1 MDEAVIERGLASAWL
16 PARFELLSDNPKII
30 IDGAHTKNSIAL
42 CMSTYT
48 ELVKE
53 KGTLIFAC
61 AEDKNVKDMVPFFK
75 DNFTKIIVTI
85 PGSSK
90 KSNPDLS
97 YKIFQEGLKDSSCMV
112 EKNADYEAVIKN
124 EIIECREKKRPLLIT
139 GSFYLAAEA
148 KRIHSLLSPQA

>member
-1 MDEAVIERGLASAWL
+1 MCR
-16 PARFELLSDNPKII
+16 RQ
-30 IDGAHTKNSIAL
+30 
-42 CMSTYT
+42 
-48 ELVKE
+48 
-53 KGTLIFAC
+53 
-61 AEDKNVKDMVPFFK
+61 NVKDMVPFFK

-85 PGSSK
+85 PGASK

-97 YKIFQEGLKDSSCMV
+97 YTIFQEGLKGASCMV

-124 EIIECREKKRPLLIT
+124 EIIECREKKQPLLIT